1 MEPFKFHSPTS
12 IAIYAPPYSGKSTL
26 TRKILEHG
34 DELFTTPPSFTVY
47 CYKEWLPMF
56 DEMKHSVKGLILH
69 KGVPSREQVE
79 KWAQGKH
86 FILVLDDLQQ
96 VCEKDREVAEM
107 FTVGSHHLNFT
118 LIYLCHNIFSKG
130 CFSRL
135 INLNSHY
142 NILFR
147 NNRDILQVQTL
158 GCQIF
163 GKQCSYFMDAYNKAT
178 SLPWGYILINLHPKT
193 RQNTYKLITH
203 IIPGEMTIVYL
214 LRNEPKNWM
223 EELNS
228 STHEQGQHKEQHG
241 EFVL

>member
-1 MEPFKFHSPTS
+1 MLWDSFSHLLHNRMEPFKFHSPMS

-34 DELFTTPPSFTVY
+34 DELFTTPPCFTVY

-147 NNRDILQVQTL
+147 NIIRHITSSNSWTSDIWETMFLL
-158 GCQIF
+158 YGCIQQGNF
-163 GKQCSYFMDAYNKAT
+163 PSTGLHLDQFT
-178 SLPWGYILINLHPKT
+178 SKD
-193 RQNTYKLITH
+193 
-203 IIPGEMTIVYL
+203 
-214 LRNEPKNWM
+214 
-223 EELNS
+223 
-228 STHEQGQHKEQHG
+228 
-241 EFVL
+241 

>member
-56 DEMKHSVKGLILH
+56 DEMKYTVKGLILH
-69 KGVPSREQVE
+69 KGVPSQEQVE
-79 KWAQGKH
+79 QWAQGKH

-135 INLNSHY
+135 VNLNSHY

-147 NNRDILQVQTL
+147 NKRHI
-158 GCQIF
+158 
-163 GKQCSYFMDAYNKAT
+163 T
-178 SLPWGYILINLHPKT
+178 S
-193 RQNTYKLITH
+193 
-203 IIPGEMTIVYL
+203 
-214 LRNEPKNWM
+214 
-223 EELNS
+223 
-228 STHEQGQHKEQHG
+228 
-241 EFVL
+241 

>member
-34 DELFTTPPSFTVY
+34 DELFTAPPSFTVY

-96 VCEKDREVAEM
+96 VCEKDKEVAEM

-158 GCQIF
+158 GRQIF

-203 IIPGEMTIVYL
+203 IIPGEMTVVYL
-214 LRNEPKNWM
+214 PRNEPINWM

-228 STHEQGQHKEQHG
+228 STHE
-241 EFVL
+241 

>member
-1 MEPFKFHSPTS
+1 M
-12 IAIYAPPYSGKSTL
+12 
-26 TRKILEHG
+26 
-34 DELFTTPPSFTVY
+34 
-47 CYKEWLPMF
+47 
-56 DEMKHSVKGLILH
+56 
-69 KGVPSREQVE
+69 
-79 KWAQGKH
+79 
-86 FILVLDDLQQ
+86 LDDLQQ

-118 LIYLCHNIFSKG
+118 LIYLCHNVFSKG

-147 NNRDILQVQTL
+147 NNTDILQIQTL
-158 GCQIF
+158 GRHIF

-193 RQNTYKLITH
+193 RKSTYKLITH
-203 IIPGEMTIVYL
+203 IIPMEMKIVYL
-214 LRNEPKNWM
+214 PRKEPINWM

-228 STHEQGQHKEQHG
+228 STHEQRQHKEQHG
-241 EFVL
+241 

>member
-12 IAIYAPPYSGKSTL
+12 IAIYAPPNIGKSTL

-34 DELFTTPPSFTVY
+34 DELFTTPASFTVY

-69 KGVPSREQVE
+69 KGVPSQEQVE

-147 NNRDILQVQTL
+147 NNRDI
-158 GCQIF
+158 
-163 GKQCSYFMDAYNKAT
+163 
-178 SLPWGYILINLHPKT
+178 
-193 RQNTYKLITH
+193 
-203 IIPGEMTIVYL
+203 
-214 LRNEPKNWM
+214 
-223 EELNS
+223 NS
-228 STHEQGQHKEQHG
+228 VPHNSK
-241 EFVL
+241 F

>member
-1 MEPFKFHSPTS
+1 M
-12 IAIYAPPYSGKSTL
+12 
-26 TRKILEHG
+26 
-34 DELFTTPPSFTVY
+34 
-47 CYKEWLPMF
+47 
-56 DEMKHSVKGLILH
+56 
-69 KGVPSREQVE
+69 
-79 KWAQGKH
+79 
-86 FILVLDDLQQ
+86 LDDLQQ

-135 INLNSHY
+135 INPNSHY

-147 NNRDILQVQTL
+147 NNKDILQVQTL
-158 GCQIF
+158 GNQIF

-178 SLPWGYILINLHPKT
+178 SLLWGYILNSHPKT

-203 IIPGEMTIVYL
+203 IIPAEMIIAYL
-214 LRNEPKNWM
+214 PRNEPINWI

-228 STHEQGQHKEQHG
+228 STHDQRQHKEQHG
-241 EFVL
+241 

>member
-1 MEPFKFHSPTS
+1 MS

-34 DELFTTPPSFTVY
+34 NELFTTPPSFTVY
-47 CYKEWLPMF
+47 CHKEWLAMF

-69 KGVPSREQVE
+69 KGVPSQEQVE
-79 KWAQGKH
+79 QWAQGKH

-118 LIYLCHNIFSKG
+118 LKYLCNKIFNKG

-147 NNRDILQVQTL
+147 NNRHITSSNSWMSDIWETVFLL
-158 GCQIF
+158 YGCIQQGNF
-163 GKQCSYFMDAYNKAT
+163 PTMGLHLDQFT
-178 SLPWGYILINLHPKT
+178 SKD
-193 RQNTYKLITH
+193 
-203 IIPGEMTIVYL
+203 
-214 LRNEPKNWM
+214 
-223 EELNS
+223 
-228 STHEQGQHKEQHG
+228 
-241 EFVL
+241 

>member
-1 MEPFKFHSPTS
+1 MS

-47 CYKEWLPMF
+47 CYKEWLLMF

-69 KGVPSREQVE
+69 KGVPSQEQVE

-147 NNRDILQVQTL
+147 NNRHILQVQTL
-158 GCQIF
+158 GRQIF

-193 RQNTYKLITH
+193 RQNTYK
-203 IIPGEMTIVYL
+203 
-214 LRNEPKNWM
+214 
-223 EELNS
+223 
-228 STHEQGQHKEQHG
+228 
-241 EFVL
+241 